1 MGFTPCHCA
10 IRSISNNDFR
20 SGHSFSDEIVV
31 MALGAHLALLAAL
44 QPPPALRAP
53 AALGELP
60 PASGRRAV
68 LAAGLLAALPAAA
81 RAVGPETIKLEIKG
95 YAEVT
100 CPPELAQGRA
110 GGSLGAG
117 ASSGIKQKCVEVSAA
132 ASNPTGK
139 AVPDAAVFGRV
150 FNKEDGSSVV
160 ANNPDGRTDAGQMAM
175 IDSVPAGDNDLKF
188 IFVAQQQTTCST
200 RPDPNGKRP
209 PCDDTASIEGLL
221 RFESMKAV
229 SYPGGDRYKTYDQCE
244 QNPFAEGCD
253 G

>member
-1 MGFTPCHCA
+1 M
-10 IRSISNNDFR
+10 
-20 SGHSFSDEIVV
+20 
-31 MALGAHLALLAAL
+31 
-44 QPPPALRAP
+44 
-53 AALGELP
+53 
-60 PASGRRAV
+60 
-68 LAAGLLAALPAAA
+68 
-81 RAVGPETIKLEIKG
+81 
-95 YAEVT
+95 
-100 CPPELAQGRA
+100 
-110 GGSLGAG
+110 
-117 ASSGIKQKCVEVSAA
+117 SAA

-139 AVPDAAVFGRV
+139 VVPDAAVFGRV

>member
-1 MGFTPCHCA
+1 MP
-10 IRSISNNDFR
+10 
-20 SGHSFSDEIVV
+20 
-31 MALGAHLALLAAL
+31 
-44 QPPPALRAP
+44 
-53 AALGELP
+53 
-60 PASGRRAV
+60 
-68 LAAGLLAALPAAA
+68 A
-81 RAVGPETIKLEIKG
+81 RARAGARGRLARRGCVERHQ
-95 YAEVT
+95 AEVRGGVGGGVQSDG
-100 CPPELAQGRA
+100 QG
-110 GGSLGAG
+110 GARTRL
-117 ASSGIKQKCVEVSAA
+117 SSAA
-132 ASNPTGK
+132 
-139 AVPDAAVFGRV
+139 

-209 PCDDTASIEGLL
+209 PCDDTPSVEGLL

>member
-1 MGFTPCHCA
+1 MCLA
-10 IRSISNNDFR
+10 
-20 SGHSFSDEIVV
+20 IVV
-31 MALGAHLALLAAL
+31 TAAAAL
-44 QPPPALRAP
+44 QPPPTLRAP

-209 PCDDTASIEGLL
+209 PCDDTPSVEGLL